1 MSKKEW
7 IKDDYIFPFDI
18 NGDYLKSV
26 GHFRS
31 STQKQPFCQKR
42 CIENTTINIV
52 NNVSIETKTT
62 TEMLVFWIPGEMLME
77 KEETISD
84 GKINLEDFGFKI
96 G

>member
-1 MSKKEW
+1 MGKKEW
-7 IKDDYIFPFDI
+7 IKDDYIFAFDI
-18 NGDYLKSV
+18 NGNYLKSV

-31 STQKQPFCQKR
+31 STQKQPFCQKQ

-62 TEMLVFWIPGEMLME
+62 TEMLAFWIPGEMLME
-77 KEETISD
+77 KEGIISD

>member
-18 NGDYLKSV
+18 SGNYLKSV

-31 STQKQPFCQKR
+31 STQKQPFCQKQ

-62 TEMLVFWIPGEMLME
+62 TEMLVFWIPGEMLMK